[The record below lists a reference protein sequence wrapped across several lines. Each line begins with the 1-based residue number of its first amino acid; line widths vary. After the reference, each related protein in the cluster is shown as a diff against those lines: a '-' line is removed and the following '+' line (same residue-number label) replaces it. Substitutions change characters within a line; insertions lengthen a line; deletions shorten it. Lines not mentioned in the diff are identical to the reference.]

1 VKYRYQ
7 SAYVANLETSTE
19 KKDIPI
25 NRLRSLRFFDSGKVD
40 HTGEYTVFGQCF
52 KALSAKKY

>member
-1 VKYRYQ
+1 MYQVKYRYQ

-25 NRLRSLRFFDSGKVD
+25 NRLRALRFFDSGKVD
-40 HTGEYTVFGQCF
+40 HTGEYTVFG
-52 KALSAKKY
+52 

>member
-1 VKYRYQ
+1 M
-7 SAYVANLETSTE
+7 ANLETSTE